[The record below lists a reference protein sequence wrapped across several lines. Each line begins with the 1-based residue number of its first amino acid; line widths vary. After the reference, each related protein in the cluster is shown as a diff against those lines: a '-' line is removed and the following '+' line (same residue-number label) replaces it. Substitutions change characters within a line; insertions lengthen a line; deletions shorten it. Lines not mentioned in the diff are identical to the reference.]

1 MATAAPAPT
10 PSAKP
15 SVPAP
20 AVVAPVAP
28 AFDPDSE
35 IAQLKAKIAR
45 LQSLSEN
52 PPADENR
59 PTGPETID
67 MGGLVLRKTVDT
79 DGKCETEV
87 LKKPMINRELIRA
100 TKATQHESGF

>member
-1 MATAAPAPT
+1 MATAAPTPAPA
-10 PSAKP
+10 AKP

-28 AFDPDSE
+28 AFDPDRE
-35 IAQLKAKIAR
+35 IAQLKTEIAR

-52 PPADENR
+52 PPTDENR

-79 DGKCETEV
+79 DGKCKTEV
-87 LKKPMINRELIRA
+87 LKKPMIDRESIRA
-100 TKATQHESGF
+100 TKAVQRESGF